1 MSKLVIEDMS
11 TEHLVN
17 RIAWAKRQII
27 DPWTI
32 HGDEPKYGAGVYMD
46 AVLNDNNEAWERHI
60 EKLEIE
66 LKRRRVKL

>member
-17 RIAWAKRQII
+17 RIAWAQRQII

-32 HGDEPKYGAGVYMD
+32 HGDEPKYGAGGYMD
-46 AVLNDNNEAWERHI
+46 SVLNNNNEAWEQHI
-60 EKLEIE
+60 QKLKAEMKKRKVE
-66 LKRRRVKL
+66 L